1 MSLFEIIDRVS
12 WVNGEVRGVL
22 VGLGLIMGLDGFMRG
37 YGVAFSLFEIID
49 RVGTQMLG

>member
-1 MSLFEIIDRVS
+1 MKLST
-12 WVNGEVRGVL
+12 GL
-22 VGLGLIMGLDGFMRG
+22 VGLMARLKGVMVGIGLIMGLDGFMRG